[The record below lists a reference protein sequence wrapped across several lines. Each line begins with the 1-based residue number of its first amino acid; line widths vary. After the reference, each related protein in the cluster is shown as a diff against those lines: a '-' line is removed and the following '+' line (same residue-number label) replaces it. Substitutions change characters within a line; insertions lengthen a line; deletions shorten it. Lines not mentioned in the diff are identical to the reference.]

1 MGKDTRKRLAKDDIQ
16 VDQRSLQG
24 LQTLGDYAPANSAY
38 SVHTLTNLGNAM
50 EEAHNAEAQAVKV
63 LAELRKA
70 AIDAEWA
77 FHEGILGARV
87 QVVAQYGA
95 DAPAVQLLGLKRKS
109 DRRKRAMRQ
118 PDAS

>member
-63 LAELRKA
+63 
-70 AIDAEWA
+70 
-77 FHEGILGARV
+77 
-87 QVVAQYGA
+87 
-95 DAPAVQLLGLKRKS
+95 
-109 DRRKRAMRQ
+109 
-118 PDAS
+118 